1 MQKKE
6 VIKYFGS
13 VQKMA
18 DALGVTRQMIY
29 LYDDILPE
37 MIAYKIEVITNGALR
52 VVGSDYDEIKEEKW
66 NDWMEKVHWIQPFA
80 FYKF

>member
-52 VVGSDYDEIKEEKW
+52 AVGSDYDEIKEEK
-66 NDWMEKVHWIQPFA
+66 
-80 FYKF
+80 

>member
-29 LYDDILPE
+29 LYADILPE

-52 VVGSDYDEIKEEKW
+52 VVGSDYDEIKEEK
-66 NDWMEKVHWIQPFA
+66 
-80 FYKF
+80 

>member
-52 VVGSDYDEIKEEKW
+52 VVK
-66 NDWMEKVHWIQPFA
+66 
-80 FYKF
+80 

>member
-1 MQKKE
+1 MIFIKKERKMQKKE

-52 VVGSDYDEIKEEKW
+52 VVK
-66 NDWMEKVHWIQPFA
+66 
-80 FYKF
+80 

>member
-1 MQKKE
+1 MQKRE

-18 DALGVTRQMIY
+18 DALGVARQMIY

-52 VVGSDYDEIKEEKW
+52 VVGSDYEIKEMK
-66 NDWMEKVHWIQPFA
+66 
-80 FYKF
+80 

>member
-1 MQKKE
+1 MIFIKKERKMQKKE

-52 VVGSDYDEIKEEKW
+52 VVGSDYDEIKDEK
-66 NDWMEKVHWIQPFA
+66 
-80 FYKF
+80 

>member
-1 MQKKE
+1 MIFIKKERKMQKKE

-52 VVGSDYDEIKEEKW
+52 VVGSDYDEIKE
-66 NDWMEKVHWIQPFA
+66 D
-80 FYKF
+80 

>member
-52 VVGSDYDEIKEEKW
+52 VDYDEIKEEK
-66 NDWMEKVHWIQPFA
+66 
-80 FYKF
+80 

>member
-1 MQKKE
+1 MIFIKKERKMQKKE

-52 VVGSDYDEIKEEKW
+52 VVGSDYDEIKEEK
-66 NDWMEKVHWIQPFA
+66 
-80 FYKF
+80 

>member
-1 MQKKE
+1 
-6 VIKYFGS
+6 
-13 VQKMA
+13 MA

-52 VVGSDYDEIKEEKW
+52 VVGSDYDEIKEEK
-66 NDWMEKVHWIQPFA
+66 
-80 FYKF
+80 

>member
-1 MQKKE
+1 MIFIKKERKMQKKE

-52 VVGSDYDEIKEEKW
+52 VAGSDYDEINEEK
-66 NDWMEKVHWIQPFA
+66 
-80 FYKF
+80 

>member
-1 MQKKE
+1 MIFIKKERKMQKKE

-52 VVGSDYDEIKEEKW
+52 VVGSDYDEIKEEKL
-66 NDWMEKVHWIQPFA
+66 ND
-80 FYKF
+80 

>member
-66 NDWMEKVHWIQPFA
+66 NDWIEKVHWIEWA
-80 FYKF
+80 DSGN

>member
-1 MQKKE
+1 MIFIKKERKMQKKE

-52 VVGSDYDEIKEEKW
+52 VVEIKEEK
-66 NDWMEKVHWIQPFA
+66 
-80 FYKF
+80 